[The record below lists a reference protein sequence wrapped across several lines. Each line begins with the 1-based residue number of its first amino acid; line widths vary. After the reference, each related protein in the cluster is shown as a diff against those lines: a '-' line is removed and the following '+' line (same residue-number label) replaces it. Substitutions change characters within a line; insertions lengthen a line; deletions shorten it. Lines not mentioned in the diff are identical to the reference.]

1 MLSYVVHTASSL
13 INPWSRS
20 PTPACSSEIVLSRKP
35 GHYSLD
41 SELSDDQAGSL
52 IERILS
58 CSDLYTILGVG
69 RSVGPEELRRA
80 YMSLCRQCHPDKFPN
95 EPRATAAFQ
104 RLSYAYSILSDS
116 ESRKLYDNG
125 KLNDAAGSRPQDSHN
140 ADDTLNQVLQAVWAD
155 FLDGDFEIIR
165 MFIRKSFYVSLYM
178 RLSYHYC
185 VIGSLNEA
193 NPALGLGEDKA
204 EALLHALVNLRDVI
218 LSGQQHLRLIKFE
231 LMRLYE
237 IQHAL
242 RQLSYFDIPGRLK
255 LTMQLARLTIALP
268 VNLDKAIMAAQRDAQ
283 DQPEGEVRLH
293 RGRYLPSSIHSVI
306 NLACSVL
313 ETGERVLPS
322 RV

>member
-1 MLSYVVHTASSL
+1 MLSYVVHAASSL
-13 INPWSRS
+13 ISPWSR
-20 PTPACSSEIVLSRKP
+20 PPAPACSSEIVPSCKP
-35 GHYSLD
+35 DQYSPK
-41 SELSDDQAGSL
+41 SEPTDDQVGSL
-52 IERILS
+52 IERILRHS
-58 CSDLYTILGVG
+58 NLYAILDVG
-69 RSVGPEELRRA
+69 RTVSPEELRRA

-104 RLSYAYSILSDS
+104 RLSYAYSVLSDPRT
-116 ESRKLYDNG
+116 RKLYDNR
-125 KLNDAAGSRPQDSHN
+125 KLNDTAGDYTQDMHN
-140 ADDTLNQVLQAVWAD
+140 ANDTLNQVLQAIWGD
-155 FLDGDFEIIR
+155 FLDGDFEVIR
-165 MFIRKSFYVSLYM
+165 MFLRSI
-178 RLSYHYC
+178 
-185 VIGSLNEA
+185 NEA
-193 NPALGLGEDKA
+193 NPALNFGEDKT

-218 LSGQQHLRLIKFE
+218 ISGQQHLRLIKFE
-231 LMRLYE
+231 LIRLYE

-268 VNLDKAIMAAQRDAQ
+268 VNVDKAIMTAQQ
-283 DQPEGEVRLH
+283 NTLDQSEGEVQLR

>member
-1 MLSYVVHTASSL
+1 
-13 INPWSRS
+13 
-20 PTPACSSEIVLSRKP
+20 
-35 GHYSLD
+35 
-41 SELSDDQAGSL
+41 
-52 IERILS
+52 
-58 CSDLYTILGVG
+58 
-69 RSVGPEELRRA
+69 
-80 YMSLCRQCHPDKFPN
+80 
-95 EPRATAAFQ
+95 
-104 RLSYAYSILSDS
+104 
-116 ESRKLYDNG
+116 SRKLYDNG

-165 MFIRKSFYVSLYM
+165 MFIR
-178 RLSYHYC
+178 
-185 VIGSLNEA
+185 SLNEA